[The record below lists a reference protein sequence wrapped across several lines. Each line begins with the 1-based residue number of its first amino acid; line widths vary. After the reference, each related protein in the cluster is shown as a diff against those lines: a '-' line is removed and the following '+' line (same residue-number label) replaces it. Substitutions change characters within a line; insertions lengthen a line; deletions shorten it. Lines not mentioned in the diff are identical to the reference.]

1 MNRVL
6 RLILS
11 LQLAT
16 AALLFSGCASGPR
29 QGIQQAN
36 VTAAAAAAIQAEAP
50 GDYFV
55 GRRYYKAQYK
65 FWGYVRRPGQPWS
78 TAQLVMMNEHGKL
91 APDRAQNNLGA
102 DNGYEYRLYGTFSP
116 DKVYEP
122 ASNGFY
128 PEFILRD
135 YQLVSTNP
143 PPIFPSQ
150 TNAAAKARLR
160 PLTIERP
167 L

>member
-1 MNRVL
+1 MNRAL
-6 RLILS
+6 RFLLPV
-11 LQLAT
+11 QLALT
-16 AALLFSGCASGPR
+16 AFLAAGCASHSHH
-29 QGIQQAN
+29 GIQQAN
-36 VTAAAAAAIQAEAP
+36 TAAAAAIQNEAP
-50 GDYFV
+50 GDYYI
-55 GRRYYKAQYK
+55 GRRYYKKAYK

-78 TAQLVMMNEHGKL
+78 TAQLVMMNEHQKL
-91 APDRAQNNLGA
+91 APDRAENNLGA
-102 DNGYEYRLYGTFSP
+102 DDGYEYKLFGTFSP

-150 TNAAAKARLR
+150 TNAQVRARLK

-167 L
+167 R